1 MASRF
6 AVSDADIDLEIREEE
21 INEDVVG
28 GDASSGALVPEIKID
43 SVDDSPSQKK
53 TPERNIEANELTVTS
68 ERNLALY
75 EEDLRRRPRIAK
87 MLSTIV
93 QYDSGV
99 VPNPKKG
106 KKNKKK
112 SAKMGT
118 IMGVYLPTLQN
129 ILGVILFLRLTWIVG
144 TAGVGQA
151 FLLVLLCCLCTF
163 LTTISLSAIATNGV
177 VPAGGSYFMIS
188 RNLGPEFGGA
198 VGILFYLANTFGTS
212 LYTLGAIEIFITY
225 IAPDVSLFGD
235 VQGHPDRLYN
245 NMRVYGTI
253 LLLLMSVIVFVG
265 VKLVNYFA
273 TFCLVCVIIAVVS
286 IYAGCF
292 DPRARAEVCTING
305 TVLEMRFDCDSLSN
319 ASTRTDVCHPD
330 NPQIQALFN
339 GSYYLDEDW
348 IEFHSPTCL
357 NGIPGITA
365 SRLIVE
371 NTKSMYL
378 RKGEA
383 RPGVEAAG
391 NQVAAAISSSF
402 LVLIGIFFPSV
413 TGIMAGSNR
422 SGDLK
427 DAQKSIPIGT
437 IAAQL
442 TTTVLYLSCVLFF
455 GSTIEGFLLRDQF
468 GDSTGGLTVS
478 LLAFPTKWVI
488 LIGSLLS
495 TIGAG
500 LQTLTGA
507 PRLLQAIAKDDL
519 IPFLR
524 YFKKVLPWNG
534 EPTFALILTAILA
547 EAGVLIASLD
557 LVAPILSMFFLMCYM
572 FVNFACTLQSL
583 LRAPNWRPRFRFYH
597 WSTSLLGALLCLAI
611 MFMTSW
617 YYALVAIVLALGI
630 YKYIE
635 FRGAE
640 KEWGDG
646 MRGLSLQAA
655 RYSLLHLEENPPHTK
670 NWRPQLLI
678 LIRLD
683 ENLIPSH
690 PKMLSLASQLKA
702 GKGLTMVAAALE
714 GNFTEKMAECIAAR
728 QTLKRFADDNNIEG
742 FTKVI
747 AASTGAE
754 GMSHFIQAAGL
765 GGMTHNTIMI
775 GWPGRWRKTYSWN
788 PFINAIKIA
797 YMKEL
802 AILVPKG
809 INWFPS
815 NVDRMKKTIDVW
827 WIVHDGGL
835 LMLLPFLLRKHK
847 VWKHCQLRIFTV
859 AQLED
864 NSIQM
869 KRDLAVFLYQLRIEA
884 EVDVIEM
891 PNTDISAYTYERT
904 LVMEQRNELLKK
916 MRLTRK
922 ESRKEIQSVIS
933 KSFTRG
939 TSVIKGSP
947 DSTKPMTK
955 AEEAHTEEVKA
966 AATTPAKSLAP
977 PTSGTTPLKPRLAE
991 ATNIKE
997 FDKLFDDGKEN
1008 EEKDKEGLYKD
1019 IQQENLLRMNTSVKL
1034 NELIVE
1040 KSHDASLV
1048 IVNLPTP
1055 PSDPG
1060 KEENYMEFLDVLTEG
1075 LDRVLMVRGGGLEVV
1090 TIYS

>member
-1 MASRF
+1 MCVFIIIKIKIAFILNTFNLSFLFRYTSKARVGSNIGILSPSLLQDSLSPLFWVIMASRF

-75 EEDLRRRPRIAK
+75 E
-87 MLSTIV
+87 
-93 QYDSGV
+93 
-99 VPNPKKG
+99 
-106 KKNKKK
+106 

-245 NMRVYGTI
+245 NMRV
-253 LLLLMSVIVFVG
+253 
-265 VKLVNYFA
+265 
-273 TFCLVCVIIAVVS
+273 
-286 IYAGCF
+286 
-292 DPRARAEVCTING
+292 VCTING